1 MDNSYKGARLW
12 HSDPDAYHL
21 DCSLSWSPAV
31 LLLDHLCF
39 IILSRNELGHLTCV
53 LDGGINSGRRSC
65 SRGVTSL
72 GTQTNLPTNAVV
84 PKSPS
89 T

>member
-12 HSDPDAYHL
+12 HSDPDAYHS

-39 IILSRNELGHLTCV
+39 IILSRNELGH
-53 LDGGINSGRRSC
+53 
-65 SRGVTSL
+65 
-72 GTQTNLPTNAVV
+72 
-84 PKSPS
+84 
-89 T
+89 